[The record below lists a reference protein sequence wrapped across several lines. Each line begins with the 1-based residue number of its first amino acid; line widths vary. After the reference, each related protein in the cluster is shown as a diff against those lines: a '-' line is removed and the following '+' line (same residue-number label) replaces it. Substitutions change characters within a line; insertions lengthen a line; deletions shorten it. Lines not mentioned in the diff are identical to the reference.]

1 MTDYIRLP
9 RSALSEELW
18 RNNGALLRVFMYLVR
33 QSDNGV
39 TDTSVAQICR
49 ATRLT
54 ERQVRD
60 TLTELERSNKT
71 SSKRSNKGS
80 SITLCDIGDSNTLR
94 SNKTSSKRSNK
105 GSNENTLP
113 IPMSEVVSAPS
124 FVAPEYAETWRRF
137 IAYRKEIKKPYKS
150 ELSERI
156 AYNKMV
162 EMADNDPAAAK
173 DMVERTILGQWQG
186 LFPKEN
192 HGTKPIITTDN
203 AATRKES
210 RDRLRSLATGV
221 VSQSADKLLDLYN
234 GVGQNPDDSQH
245 YKQCVVGRC
254 PRPVVYCCL

>member
-245 YKQCVVGRC
+245 
-254 PRPVVYCCL
+254 

>member
-1 MTDYIRLP
+1 
-9 RSALSEELW
+9 
-18 RNNGALLRVFMYLVR
+18 
-33 QSDNGV
+33 
-39 TDTSVAQICR
+39 
-49 ATRLT
+49 
-54 ERQVRD
+54 
-60 TLTELERSNKT
+60 
-71 SSKRSNKGS
+71 
-80 SITLCDIGDSNTLR
+80 
-94 SNKTSSKRSNK
+94 
-105 GSNENTLP
+105 
-113 IPMSEVVSAPS
+113 MSEVVSAPS

-173 DMVERTILGQWQG
+173 DMVERAILGQWQG

-245 YKQCVVGRC
+245 
-254 PRPVVYCCL
+254 

>member
-173 DMVERTILGQWQG
+173 DMVERAILGQWQG

-245 YKQCVVGRC
+245 
-254 PRPVVYCCL
+254 